1 MCRVPVKALPAGTYC
16 PPTWLNE
23 QVTLPAISDA
33 ELSMLDSLLNVKPE
47 DVASAAAT
55 ASTQQQPMAFV
66 APPPPAFL
74 ANVFP
79 AYGAVTH
86 ANAPA
91 YAAQASLE
99 NRAKRV
105 KKVREKEARFVC
117 RSQKRKKNVLPRARE
132 CHAVPRFGAAFA
144 PLFFFEDVIFS
155 VSPSKR
161 SRAESESRCR
171 GPPAGTKKH

>member
-1 MCRVPVKALPAGTYC
+1 MKKKIFSFSLSFSSSPLLRPPLSVPARTPQMCRVPVKALPAGTYC

-55 ASTQQQPMAFV
+55 ASTQQQPIAFV

-105 KKVREKEARFVC
+105 KKVREK
-117 RSQKRKKNVLPRARE
+117 
-132 CHAVPRFGAAFA
+132 
-144 PLFFFEDVIFS
+144 
-155 VSPSKR
+155 
-161 SRAESESRCR
+161 
-171 GPPAGTKKH
+171 